1 MKRSRITWP
10 GALGAIIETSTSG
23 GGTTWL
29 KWMLKPWANISILP
43 LASAP
48 RIDSSNTCRW
58 VWSGSR
64 IMTMSAIWAAS
75 ATVAT
80 LSPSF
85 SAFGQLFEP
94 L

>member
-1 MKRSRITWP
+1 M
-10 GALGAIIETSTSG
+10 GAIIDTSTSP

-29 KWMLKPWANISILP
+29 KWIEKPWATMRVLP
-43 LASAP
+43 FVSAP
-48 RIDSSNTCRW
+48 RIDSSNVCRCT
-58 VWSGSR
+58 WSGR
-64 IMTMSAIWAAS
+64 RTMTMSAIWAAS

-80 LSPSF
+80 RSPSF